1 MTRTRFHRLRSLSC
15 AFLAAWLFSGCGDAI
30 HFEKV
35 DRKGHVRIASPVAQD
50 EGYCFRVPSDWEIRE
65 KLEGADVVC
74 LSPPLKGKFRESLVA
89 TSLTAEQLK
98 DPTAAVLSQLSAEA
112 KVVESGDGV
121 SQPIVV
127 ELTDHRFSKF
137 TLSQLLFVRKES
149 EGHGVVIC
157 ATTTKD
163 EMPKRREFFTEIVDK
178 AKFDLANCPDA
189 GGLPAVFP
197 TPEVTLSPGPS
208 APRATATP

>member
-1 MTRTRFHRLRSLSC
+1 MTRPRFYRLRSLAC
-15 AFLAAWLFSGCGDAI
+15 AVLAAWLFTGCGDAI

-35 DRKGHVRIASPVAQD
+35 DRKGHVRIVSSVAQD
-50 EGYCFRVPSDWEIRE
+50 EGYCFKVPRDWEIRE

-74 LSPPLKGKFRESLVA
+74 LSPPLKGKFRESVVA

-112 KVVESGDGV
+112 KVVEAGDGLN
-121 SQPIVV
+121 QPIVV
-127 ELTDHRFSKF
+127 ELTDPRFSRF
-137 TLSQLLFVRKES
+137 TLQQLLFVRKES

-157 ATTTKD
+157 CTTTKD
-163 EMPKRREFFTEIVDK
+163 DMANRRAFFNDIVAQ
-178 AKFDLANCPDA
+178 AKFDLAECHTA
-189 GGLPAVFP
+189 GGIPSVFP
-197 TPEVTLSPGPS
+197 TPEVTLSPGPP

>member
-1 MTRTRFHRLRSLSC
+1 MTRPRLHRLRSLGC
-15 AFLAAWLFSGCGDAI
+15 ALLTAWLFTGCGDAI

-35 DRKGHVRIASPVAQD
+35 DRKGHVRIASSVSQD
-50 EGYCFRVPSDWEIRE
+50 EGYCFRVPQDWEIRE

-74 LSPPLKGKFRESLVA
+74 LSPPIKGKFRESVVA

-112 KVVESGDGV
+112 KVVEAGDGQ

-127 ELTDHRFSKF
+127 ELTDPRFSRF
-137 TLSQLLFVRKES
+137 TLQQLLFVRKES

-157 ATTTKD
+157 CTTTKD
-163 EMPKRREFFTEIVDK
+163 EMPKRREFFNEIVAK
-178 AKFDLANCPDA
+178 AKFDLADCPTA
-189 GGLPAVFP
+189 GGLPSVFP
-197 TPEVTLSPGPS
+197 TPEVTLSPRPAKPS
-208 APRATATP
+208 ATATP